1 MSILSKIK
9 SFFSKG
15 GEKLGIMQQQ
25 TKSLSAITDD
35 PRIKVPA
42 EEYDRIRKAKE
53 YYQDKLPEVEYYA
66 MGNKC
71 KRKLNSINITKMA
84 SRRLAS
90 LIFNEQC
97 SIKVDDDQLQS
108 LLDTVFRR
116 EYFYTTFET
125 ELEKWIALGSGSIRP
140 YVDDDK
146 IKFSYADATD
156 VYPLSSNENKVDEIA
171 LSRRIRKIENNEA
184 VYYTLLEFHQWGSMQ
199 EDEQGNTYRPYI
211 ITNELYMSSDS
222 NNIGEQVPL
231 NSVEEYADL
240 EPQSTFQHIEK
251 PLFAFYRNAG
261 ANNKSF
267 TSPLGLGLCDN
278 YWHTVDDINLTHDGF
293 TWDVKT
299 GYRRITIPRT
309 WLRRSSQINGKPIP
323 ADSQMYWDPK
333 DAVFVPIN
341 TRNDNSTAF
350 KDLAIGIRTDQYT
363 ASMDFFLHEFENE
376 IGLSQGTFTNS
387 PSGVQTATEVVTNN
401 SMTYQ
406 TRSSYLTQVEKV
418 IDQLIYAIVELL
430 QTPDVWSNGQARW
443 QGDIDKLTITP
454 NFNDGVFVD
463 QEAQR
468 QSDLQA
474 VQAGILP
481 KKQFLMRNYNLD
493 EDTAEQ
499 WLTEI
504 QDEQSPEP
512 PDQEMSMFPSEG
524 GGVSE
529 QAAKPSADAETNG
542 PTR

>member
-1 MSILSKIK
+1 MSIWTKIK
-9 SFFSKG
+9 NFFRKG
-15 GEKLGIMQQQ
+15 GAKLGITQ
-25 TKSLSAITDD
+25 TNSLKAITDD

-42 EEYDRIRKAKE
+42 EEYDRIRKAKD
-53 YYQDKLPEVEYYA
+53 YYQDDLPKVEYYA

-84 SRRLAS
+84 ARRLAS

-97 SIKVDDDQLQS
+97 SIKVDDNQLQA
-108 LLDTVFRR
+108 LLDVIFRR
-116 EYFYTTFET
+116 EDFYTTFET

-140 YVDDDK
+140 YIEDDK
-146 IKFSYADATD
+146 VKFSYADATD
-156 VYPLSSNENKVDEIA
+156 VYPLNSNTTKVDEIA

-184 VYYTLLEFHQWGSMQ
+184 VYYTLLEFHQWGASKAV
-199 EDEQGNTYRPYI
+199 DDQGNVYRPYT
-211 ITNELYMSSDS
+211 ITNELYRSGDS

-231 NSVEEYADL
+231 NSIEEYADL
-240 EPQSTFQHIEK
+240 QPQSTFQHLEK

-278 YWHTVDDINLTHDGF
+278 YWQTVDDINSTHDGF
-293 TWDVKT
+293 AWDVKT

-309 WLRRSSQINGKPIP
+309 WVRRQTQINGKPVP
-323 ADSQMYWDPK
+323 EDSQMYWDPK

-341 TRNDNSTAF
+341 VRADDSSSF
-350 KDLAIGIRTDQYT
+350 KDLAIQIRTDQYT

-376 IGLSQGTFTNS
+376 IGLSQGTFTTS
-387 PSGVQTATEVVTNN
+387 PTGIQTATEVVTNN

-406 TRSSYLTQVEKV
+406 TRSSYLTQVEKM
-418 IDQLIYAIVELL
+418 IDQLVYAIAELL

-454 NFNDGVFVD
+454 DFNDGVFVD

-493 EDTAEQ
+493 ENTADQ
-499 WLTEI
+499 WLSEI

-512 PDQEMSMFPSEG
+512 PEQEMSMFPSEG
-524 GGVSE
+524 GVASGRSRDNTSPDDGE
-529 QAAKPSADAETNG
+529 GK
-542 PTR
+542 

>member
-1 MSILSKIK
+1 MSIWTKIK
-9 SFFSKG
+9 NFFRKG
-15 GEKLGIMQQQ
+15 GAKLGITQ
-25 TKSLSAITDD
+25 TNSLKAITDD

-42 EEYDRIRKAKE
+42 EEYDRIRKAKD
-53 YYQDKLPEVEYYA
+53 YYQDDLPKVEYYA

-84 SRRLAS
+84 ARRLAS

-97 SIKVDDDQLQS
+97 SIKVDDNQLQA
-108 LLDTVFRR
+108 LLDVIFRR
-116 EYFYTTFET
+116 EDFYTTFET

-140 YVDDDK
+140 YIEDDK
-146 IKFSYADATD
+146 VKFSYADATD
-156 VYPLSSNENKVDEIA
+156 VYPLNSNTTKVDEIA

-184 VYYTLLEFHQWGSMQ
+184 VYYTLLEFHQWGASKAV
-199 EDEQGNTYRPYI
+199 DDQGNVYRPYT
-211 ITNELYMSSDS
+211 ITNELYRSGDS

-231 NSVEEYADL
+231 NSIEEYADL
-240 EPQSTFQHIEK
+240 QPQSTFQHLEK

-278 YWHTVDDINLTHDGF
+278 YWQTVDDINSTHDGF
-293 TWDVKT
+293 AWDVKT

-309 WLRRSSQINGKPIP
+309 WVRRQTQINGKPVP
-323 ADSQMYWDPK
+323 EDSQMYWDPK

-341 TRNDNSTAF
+341 VRADDSSSF
-350 KDLAIGIRTDQYT
+350 KDLAIQIRTDQYT

-376 IGLSQGTFTNS
+376 IGLSQGTFTTS
-387 PSGVQTATEVVTNN
+387 PTGVQTATEVVTNN

-406 TRSSYLTQVEKV
+406 TRSSYLTQVEKM
-418 IDQLIYAIVELL
+418 IDQLVYAIAELL

-454 NFNDGVFVD
+454 DFNDGVFVD

-493 EDTAEQ
+493 ENTADQ
-499 WLTEI
+499 WLSEI

-512 PDQEMSMFPSEG
+512 PEQEMSMFPSEG
-524 GGVSE
+524 GVASGRSRDNASPDDGE
-529 QAAKPSADAETNG
+529 SK
-542 PTR
+542 

>member
-1 MSILSKIK
+1 MSIWTKIK
-9 SFFSKG
+9 NFFRKG
-15 GEKLGIMQQQ
+15 GAKLGITQ
-25 TKSLSAITDD
+25 TNSLKAITDD

-42 EEYDRIRKAKE
+42 EEYDRIRKAKD
-53 YYQDKLPEVEYYA
+53 YYQDDLPKVEYYA

-84 SRRLAS
+84 ARRLAS

-97 SIKVDDDQLQS
+97 SIKVDDNQLQA
-108 LLDTVFRR
+108 LLDVIFRR
-116 EYFYTTFET
+116 EDFYTTFET

-140 YVDDDK
+140 YIEDDK
-146 IKFSYADATD
+146 VKFSYADATD
-156 VYPLSSNENKVDEIA
+156 VYPLNSNTTKVDEIA

-184 VYYTLLEFHQWGSMQ
+184 VYYTLLEFHQWGASKAV
-199 EDEQGNTYRPYI
+199 DDQGNVYRPYT
-211 ITNELYMSSDS
+211 ITNELYRSGDS

-231 NSVEEYADL
+231 NSIEEYADL
-240 EPQSTFQHIEK
+240 QPQSTFQHLEK

-278 YWHTVDDINLTHDGF
+278 YWQTVDDINSTHDGF
-293 TWDVKT
+293 AWDVKT

-309 WLRRSSQINGKPIP
+309 WVRRQTQINGKPVP
-323 ADSQMYWDPK
+323 EDSQMYWDPK

-341 TRNDNSTAF
+341 VRADDSSSF
-350 KDLAIGIRTDQYT
+350 KDLAIQIRTDQYT

-376 IGLSQGTFTNS
+376 IGLSQGTFTTS
-387 PSGVQTATEVVTNN
+387 PTGVQTATEVVTNN

-406 TRSSYLTQVEKV
+406 TRSSYLTQVEKM
-418 IDQLIYAIVELL
+418 IDQLVYAIAELL

-454 NFNDGVFVD
+454 DFNDGVFVD

-493 EDTAEQ
+493 ENTADQ
-499 WLTEI
+499 WLSEI

-512 PDQEMSMFPSEG
+512 PEQEMSMFPSEG
-524 GGVSE
+524 GVASGRSRDNTSPDDGE
-529 QAAKPSADAETNG
+529 SK
-542 PTR
+542 

>member
-1 MSILSKIK
+1 MNIWARIK
-9 SFFSKG
+9 SFFRKG
-15 GEKLGIMQQQ
+15 GAKLGITQ
-25 TKSLSAITDD
+25 TNSLKAITDD

-42 EEYDRIRKAKE
+42 EEYDRIRKAKD
-53 YYQDKLPEVEYYA
+53 YYQDDLPKVEYYA

-84 SRRLAS
+84 ARRLAS

-97 SIKVDDDQLQS
+97 SIKVDDNQLQA
-108 LLDTVFRR
+108 LLDVIFRR
-116 EYFYTTFET
+116 EDFYTTFET

-140 YVDDDK
+140 YIEDDK
-146 IKFSYADATD
+146 VKFSYADATD
-156 VYPLSSNENKVDEIA
+156 VYPLNSNTTKVDEIA

-184 VYYTLLEFHQWGSMQ
+184 VYYTLLEFHQWGASKAV
-199 EDEQGNTYRPYI
+199 DDQGNVYRPYT
-211 ITNELYMSSDS
+211 ITNELYRSGDS

-231 NSVEEYADL
+231 NSIEEYADL
-240 EPQSTFQHIEK
+240 QPQSTFQHLEK

-278 YWHTVDDINLTHDGF
+278 YWQTVDDINSTHDGF
-293 TWDVKT
+293 AWDVKT

-309 WLRRSSQINGKPIP
+309 WVRRQTQINGKPVP
-323 ADSQMYWDPK
+323 EDSQMYWDPK

-341 TRNDNSTAF
+341 VRADDSSSF
-350 KDLAIGIRTDQYT
+350 KDLAIQIRTDQYT

-376 IGLSQGTFTNS
+376 IGLSQGTFTTS
-387 PSGVQTATEVVTNN
+387 PTGVQTATEVVTNN

-406 TRSSYLTQVEKV
+406 TRSSYLTQVEKM
-418 IDQLIYAIVELL
+418 IDQLVYAIAELL

-454 NFNDGVFVD
+454 DFNDGVFVD

-493 EDTAEQ
+493 ENTADQ
-499 WLTEI
+499 WLSEI

-512 PDQEMSMFPSEG
+512 PEQEMSMFPSEG
-524 GGVSE
+524 GVASGRSRDNTSPDDGE
-529 QAAKPSADAETNG
+529 SK
-542 PTR
+542 

>member
-1 MSILSKIK
+1 MSIWTKIK
-9 SFFSKG
+9 NFFRKG
-15 GEKLGIMQQQ
+15 GAKLGITQ
-25 TKSLSAITDD
+25 TNSLKAITDD

-42 EEYDRIRKAKE
+42 EEYDRIRKAKD
-53 YYQDKLPEVEYYA
+53 YYQDDLPKVEYYA

-84 SRRLAS
+84 ARRLAS

-97 SIKVDDDQLQS
+97 SIKVDDNQLQA
-108 LLDTVFRR
+108 LLDVIFRR
-116 EYFYTTFET
+116 EDFYTTFET

-140 YVDDDK
+140 YIEDDK
-146 IKFSYADATD
+146 VKFSYADATD
-156 VYPLSSNENKVDEIA
+156 VYPLNSNTTKVDEIA

-184 VYYTLLEFHQWGSMQ
+184 VYYTLLEFHQWGASKAV
-199 EDEQGNTYRPYI
+199 DDQGNVYRPYT
-211 ITNELYMSSDS
+211 ITNELYRSGDS

-231 NSVEEYADL
+231 NSIEEYADL
-240 EPQSTFQHIEK
+240 QPQSTFQHLEK

-278 YWHTVDDINLTHDGF
+278 YWQTVDDINSTHDGF
-293 TWDVKT
+293 AWDVKT

-309 WLRRSSQINGKPIP
+309 WVRRQTQINGKPVP
-323 ADSQMYWDPK
+323 EDSQMYWDPK

-341 TRNDNSTAF
+341 VRADDSSSF
-350 KDLAIGIRTDQYT
+350 KDLAIQIRTDQYT

-376 IGLSQGTFTNS
+376 IGLSQGTFTTS
-387 PSGVQTATEVVTNN
+387 PTGVQTATEVVTNN

-406 TRSSYLTQVEKV
+406 TRSSYLTQVEKM
-418 IDQLIYAIVELL
+418 IDQLVYAIAELL

-454 NFNDGVFVD
+454 DFNDGVFVD

-493 EDTAEQ
+493 ENTADQ
-499 WLTEI
+499 WLSEI

-512 PDQEMSMFPSEG
+512 PEQEMSMFPSEG
-524 GGVSE
+524 GVASDRSRDNASSDDGES
-529 QAAKPSADAETNG
+529 K
-542 PTR
+542 

>member
-1 MSILSKIK
+1 MSIWTKIK
-9 SFFSKG
+9 NFFRKG
-15 GEKLGIMQQQ
+15 GAKLGITQ
-25 TKSLSAITDD
+25 TNSLKAITDD

-42 EEYDRIRKAKE
+42 EEYDRIRKAKD
-53 YYQDKLPEVEYYA
+53 YYQDDLPKVEYYA

-84 SRRLAS
+84 ARRLAS

-97 SIKVDDDQLQS
+97 SIKVDDNQLQA
-108 LLDTVFRR
+108 LLDVIFRR
-116 EYFYTTFET
+116 EDFYTTFET

-140 YVDDDK
+140 YIEDDK
-146 IKFSYADATD
+146 VKFSYADATD
-156 VYPLSSNENKVDEIA
+156 VYPLNSNTTKVDEIA

-184 VYYTLLEFHQWGSMQ
+184 VYYTLLEFHQWGASKAV
-199 EDEQGNTYRPYI
+199 DDQGNVYRPYT
-211 ITNELYMSSDS
+211 ITNELYRSGDS

-231 NSVEEYADL
+231 NSIEEYADL
-240 EPQSTFQHIEK
+240 QPQSTFQHLEK

-278 YWHTVDDINLTHDGF
+278 YWQTVDDINSTHDGF
-293 TWDVKT
+293 AWDVKT

-309 WLRRSSQINGKPIP
+309 WVRPQTQINGKPVP
-323 ADSQMYWDPK
+323 EDSQMYWDPK

-341 TRNDNSTAF
+341 VIADDSSSF
-350 KDLAIGIRTDQYT
+350 KDLAIQIRTDQYT

-376 IGLSQGTFTNS
+376 IGLSQGTFTTS
-387 PSGVQTATEVVTNN
+387 PTGVQTATEVVTNN

-406 TRSSYLTQVEKV
+406 TRSSYLTQVEKM
-418 IDQLIYAIVELL
+418 IDQLVYAIAELL

-454 NFNDGVFVD
+454 DFNDGVFVD

-493 EDTAEQ
+493 ENTADQ
-499 WLTEI
+499 WLSEI

-512 PDQEMSMFPSEG
+512 PEQEMSMFPSEG
-524 GGVSE
+524 GVASGRSRDNASSDDGE
-529 QAAKPSADAETNG
+529 SK
-542 PTR
+542 

>member
-1 MSILSKIK
+1 MSIWTKIK
-9 SFFSKG
+9 NFFRKG
-15 GEKLGIMQQQ
+15 GAKLGITQ
-25 TKSLSAITDD
+25 TNSLKAITDD

-42 EEYDRIRKAKE
+42 EEYDRIRKAKD
-53 YYQDKLPEVEYYA
+53 YYQDDLPKVEYYA

-84 SRRLAS
+84 ARRLAS

-97 SIKVDDDQLQS
+97 SIKVDDNQLQA
-108 LLDTVFRR
+108 LLDVIFRR
-116 EYFYTTFET
+116 EDFYTTFET

-140 YVDDDK
+140 YIEDDK
-146 IKFSYADATD
+146 VKFSYADATD
-156 VYPLSSNENKVDEIA
+156 VYPLNSNTTKVDEIA

-184 VYYTLLEFHQWGSMQ
+184 VYYTLLEFHQWGASKAV
-199 EDEQGNTYRPYI
+199 DDQGNVYRPYT
-211 ITNELYMSSDS
+211 ITNELYRSGDS

-231 NSVEEYADL
+231 NSIEEYADL
-240 EPQSTFQHIEK
+240 QPQSTFQHLEK

-261 ANNKSF
+261 ANNKSL

-278 YWHTVDDINLTHDGF
+278 YWHTVDDINATHDGF
-293 TWDVKT
+293 AWDVKT

-309 WLRRSSQINGKPIP
+309 WVRRQEQINGKPLP
-323 ADSQMYWDPK
+323 EGSQLYWDPK

-341 TRNDNSTAF
+341 ARADDSSSF
-350 KDLAIGIRTDQYT
+350 KDLAIQIRTEQYT

-376 IGLSQGTFTNS
+376 IGLSQGTFTTS

-406 TRSSYLTQVEKV
+406 TRSSYLTQVEKM
-418 IDQLIYAIVELL
+418 IDQLVYAIAELL
-430 QTPDVWSNGQARW
+430 QTPDVWSDRQARW
-443 QGDIDKLTITP
+443 SGDIDKLTITP
-454 NFNDGVFVD
+454 DFNDGVFVD

-493 EDTAEQ
+493 ENTADQ
-499 WLTEI
+499 WLSEI

-512 PDQEMSMFPSEG
+512 PEQEMSMFPSEG
-524 GGVSE
+524 GVASGRSRDNASSDDGE
-529 QAAKPSADAETNG
+529 SK
-542 PTR
+542 

>member
-1 MSILSKIK
+1 MSIWTKIK
-9 SFFSKG
+9 NFFRKG
-15 GEKLGIMQQQ
+15 GAKLGITQ
-25 TKSLSAITDD
+25 TNSLKAITDD

-42 EEYDRIRKAKE
+42 EEYDRIRKAKD
-53 YYQDKLPEVEYYA
+53 YYQDDLPKVEYYA

-84 SRRLAS
+84 ARRLAS

-97 SIKVDDDQLQS
+97 SIKVDDNQLQA
-108 LLDTVFRR
+108 LLDVIFRR
-116 EYFYTTFET
+116 EDFYTTFET

-140 YVDDDK
+140 YIEDDK
-146 IKFSYADATD
+146 VKFSYADATD
-156 VYPLSSNENKVDEIA
+156 VYPLNSNTTKVDEIA

-184 VYYTLLEFHQWGSMQ
+184 VYYTLLEFHQWGASKAV
-199 EDEQGNTYRPYI
+199 DDQGNVYRPYT
-211 ITNELYMSSDS
+211 ITNELYRSGDS

-231 NSVEEYADL
+231 NSIEEYADL
-240 EPQSTFQHIEK
+240 RPQSTFQHLEK

-278 YWHTVDDINLTHDGF
+278 YWQTVDDINSTHDGF
-293 TWDVKT
+293 AWDVKT

-309 WLRRSSQINGKPIP
+309 WVRRQTQINGKPVP
-323 ADSQMYWDPK
+323 EDSQMYWDPK

-341 TRNDNSTAF
+341 VRADDSSSF
-350 KDLAIGIRTDQYT
+350 KDLAIQIRTDQYT

-376 IGLSQGTFTNS
+376 IGLSQGTFTTS
-387 PSGVQTATEVVTNN
+387 PTGVQTATEVVTNN

-406 TRSSYLTQVEKV
+406 TRSSYLTQVEKM
-418 IDQLIYAIVELL
+418 IDQLVYAIAELL

-454 NFNDGVFVD
+454 DFNDGVFVD

-493 EDTAEQ
+493 ENTADQ
-499 WLTEI
+499 WLSEI

-512 PDQEMSMFPSEG
+512 PEQEMSMFPSEG
-524 GGVSE
+524 GVASDRSRDNASPDDGES
-529 QAAKPSADAETNG
+529 K
-542 PTR
+542 

>member
-1 MSILSKIK
+1 MSIWTKIK
-9 SFFSKG
+9 NFFRKG
-15 GEKLGIMQQQ
+15 GAKLGITQ
-25 TKSLSAITDD
+25 TNSLKAITDD

-42 EEYDRIRKAKE
+42 EEYDRIRKAKD
-53 YYQDKLPEVEYYA
+53 YYQDDLPKVEYYA

-84 SRRLAS
+84 ARRLAS

-97 SIKVDDDQLQS
+97 SIKVDDNQLQA
-108 LLDTVFRR
+108 LLDVIFRR
-116 EYFYTTFET
+116 EDFYTTFET

-140 YVDDDK
+140 YIEDDK
-146 IKFSYADATD
+146 VKFSYADATD
-156 VYPLSSNENKVDEIA
+156 VYPLNSNTTKVDEIA

-184 VYYTLLEFHQWGSMQ
+184 VYYTLLEFHQWGASKAV
-199 EDEQGNTYRPYI
+199 DDQGNVYRPYT
-211 ITNELYMSSDS
+211 ITNELYRSGDS

-231 NSVEEYADL
+231 NSIEEYADL
-240 EPQSTFQHIEK
+240 QPQSTFQHLEK

-278 YWHTVDDINLTHDGF
+278 YWQTVDDINSTHDGF
-293 TWDVKT
+293 AWDVKT

-309 WLRRSSQINGKPIP
+309 WVRRQTQINGKPVP
-323 ADSQMYWDPK
+323 KDSQMYWDPK
-333 DAVFVPIN
+333 DAVFVPVNVIA
-341 TRNDNSTAF
+341 DDSSSF
-350 KDLAIGIRTDQYT
+350 KDLAIQIRTDQYT

-376 IGLSQGTFTNS
+376 IGLSQGTFTTS
-387 PSGVQTATEVVTNN
+387 PTGVQTATEVVTNN

-406 TRSSYLTQVEKV
+406 TRSSYLTQVEKM
-418 IDQLIYAIVELL
+418 IDQLVYAIAELL

-454 NFNDGVFVD
+454 DFNDGVFVD

-493 EDTAEQ
+493 ENTADQ
-499 WLTEI
+499 WLSEI

-512 PDQEMSMFPSEG
+512 PEQEMSMFPSEG
-524 GGVSE
+524 GVASGRSRDNASSDDGE
-529 QAAKPSADAETNG
+529 SK
-542 PTR
+542 

>member
-1 MSILSKIK
+1 MSILSSIK
-9 SFFSKG
+9 RFFRKG
-15 GEKLGIMQQQ
+15 GEKLGIMQQ

-53 YYQDKLPEVEYYA
+53 YYQDNLPKVEYYA

-71 KRKLNSINITKMA
+71 QRKLNSINITKMA

-97 SIKVDDDQLQS
+97 SIKVDDDQLQA
-108 LLDTVFRR
+108 LLDVIFRR
-116 EYFYTTFET
+116 ESFYTTFEM
-125 ELEKWIALGSGSIRP
+125 ELEKWIALGSGTIRP
-140 YVDDDK
+140 YVDNDQ
-146 IKFSYADATD
+146 IKLSYADATD
-156 VYPLSSNENKVDEIA
+156 VYPLNSNSTKVDEIA

-184 VYYTLLEFHQWGSMQ
+184 TYYTLLEFHQWGTSSR
-199 EDEQGNTYRPYI
+199 EDEQGNAYRPYT
-211 ITNELYMSSDS
+211 ITNELYRSTDS

-231 NSVEEYADL
+231 NSIEEYADL
-240 EPQSTFQHIEK
+240 APQSIFQHIEK

-261 ANNKSF
+261 ANNKSL

-293 TWDVKT
+293 AWDVKT
-299 GYRRITIPRT
+299 GYRRITIPRS
-309 WLRRSSQINGKPIP
+309 WLRRQSQINGKPVP
-323 ADSQMYWDPK
+323 EDSQMYWDPK

-341 TRNDNSTAF
+341 SRNDNSAAF
-350 KDLAIGIRTDQYT
+350 KDLAIQIRTEQYT

-376 IGLSQGTFTNS
+376 IGLSQGTFTTS

-406 TRSSYLTQVEKV
+406 TRSSYLTQVEKM
-418 IDQLIYAIVELL
+418 IDQLVYAIVELL

-454 NFNDGVFVD
+454 DFNDGVFVD

-493 EDTAEQ
+493 DNTAQQ

-504 QDEQSPEP
+504 QGEQSPEP

-524 GGVSE
+524 GVANGGSRDNS
-529 QAAKPSADAETNG
+529 KPNDGESK
-542 PTR
+542 

>member
-1 MSILSKIK
+1 MSIWTKIK
-9 SFFSKG
+9 NFFRKG
-15 GEKLGIMQQQ
+15 GAKLGITQ
-25 TKSLSAITDD
+25 TNSLKAITDD

-42 EEYDRIRKAKE
+42 EEYDRIRKAKD
-53 YYQDKLPEVEYYA
+53 YYQDDLPKVEYYA

-84 SRRLAS
+84 ARRLAS

-97 SIKVDDDQLQS
+97 SIKVDDNQLQA
-108 LLDTVFRR
+108 LLDVIFRR
-116 EYFYTTFET
+116 EGFYTAFET

-140 YVDDDK
+140 YIEDDK
-146 IKFSYADATD
+146 VKFSYADATD
-156 VYPLSSNENKVDEIA
+156 VYPLNSNTTKVDEIA

-184 VYYTLLEFHQWGSMQ
+184 VYYTLLEFHQWGASKAV
-199 EDEQGNTYRPYI
+199 DDQGNVYRPYT
-211 ITNELYMSSDS
+211 ITNELYRSGDS

-231 NSVEEYADL
+231 NSIEEYADL
-240 EPQSTFQHIEK
+240 QPQSTFQHLEK

-261 ANNKSF
+261 ANNKSLA
-267 TSPLGLGLCDN
+267 SPLGLGLCDN
-278 YWHTVDDINLTHDGF
+278 YWHTVDDINATHDGF
-293 TWDVKT
+293 AWDVKT
-299 GYRRITIPRT
+299 GYRRITIPKA
-309 WLRRSSQINGKPIP
+309 WVRRQTQINGKPIP
-323 ADSQMYWDPK
+323 EGSQMYWDPK

-341 TRNDNSTAF
+341 ARNDDSSSF
-350 KDLAIGIRTDQYT
+350 KDLAIQIRTEQYT
-363 ASMDFFLHEFENE
+363 DSMNFFLHEFENE
-376 IGLSQGTFTNS
+376 IGLSQGTFTTS

-406 TRSSYLTQVEKV
+406 TRSSYLTQVEKM
-418 IDQLIYAIVELL
+418 IDQLVYAIAELL

-443 QGDIDKLTITP
+443 SGDIDKLTITP
-454 NFNDGVFVD
+454 DFNDGVFVD

-493 EDTAEQ
+493 ETTADQ
-499 WLTEI
+499 WLSEV

-512 PDQEMSMFPSEG
+512 PEQEMSMFPGEG
-524 GGVSE
+524 GVASE
-529 QAAKPSADAETNG
+529 RSNNSSSNDGESE
-542 PTR
+542 

>member
-1 MSILSKIK
+1 MNIWARIK
-9 SFFSKG
+9 RFFRKG
-15 GEKLGIMQQQ
+15 GAKLGMGEY
-25 TKSLSAITDD
+25 KSLRAITDD

-42 EEYDRIRKAKE
+42 EEYERIRKAKN
-53 YYQDKLPEVEYYA
+53 YYQDNLPQVDYYA

-71 KRKLNSINITKMA
+71 KRKLNSINVTKMA

-97 SIKVDDDQLQS
+97 AIKVDDSQLQDI
-108 LLDTVFRR
+108 LDTILKR
-116 EYFYTTFET
+116 ENFYTTFET
-125 ELEKWIALGSGSIRP
+125 ELEKWIALGSGSVRP
-140 YVDDDK
+140 YVEDDK
-146 IKFSYADATD
+146 VKLSYADADD
-156 VYPLSSNENKVDEIA
+156 VYPLNSNTIKVDEIA

-184 VYYTLLEFHQWGSMQ
+184 VYYTLLEFHQWGSNK
-199 EDEQGNTYRPYI
+199 EVDDQGNVYRPYT
-211 ITNELYMSSDS
+211 ITNELYRSGDS
-222 NNIGEQVPL
+222 NNIGELVPL
-231 NSVEEYADL
+231 NSIDEYADL
-240 EPQSTFQHIEK
+240 QPQSTFQHLEK

-261 ANNKSF
+261 ANNKSL

-278 YWHTVDDINLTHDGF
+278 YWHTVDDINATHDGF
-293 TWDVKT
+293 AWDVKT

-309 WLRRSSQINGKPIP
+309 WVRRQEQINGKPLP
-323 ADSQMYWDPK
+323 EGSQLYWDPK

-341 TRNDNSTAF
+341 ARADDSSSF
-350 KDLAIGIRTDQYT
+350 KDLAIQIRTEQYT

-376 IGLSQGTFTNS
+376 VGLSQGTFTTS

-406 TRSSYLTQVEKV
+406 TRSSYLTQVEKM
-418 IDQLIYAIVELL
+418 IDQLVYAIAELL
-430 QTPDVWSNGQARW
+430 QTPDVWSDQQARW
-443 QGDIDKLTITP
+443 SGDIDKLTITP
-454 NFNDGVFVD
+454 DFNDGVFVD

-493 EDTAEQ
+493 ENTADQ
-499 WLTEI
+499 WLSEI

-512 PDQEMSMFPSEG
+512 PEQEMSMFPSEG
-524 GGVSE
+524 GVASDRSRDNASPDDGES
-529 QAAKPSADAETNG
+529 K
-542 PTR
+542 

>member
-1 MSILSKIK
+1 MNIWARIK
-9 SFFSKG
+9 RFFRKG
-15 GEKLGIMQQQ
+15 GAKLGITQ
-25 TKSLSAITDD
+25 TNSLKAITDD

-42 EEYDRIRKAKE
+42 EEYDRIRKAKD
-53 YYQDKLPEVEYYA
+53 YYQDDLPKVEYYA

-84 SRRLAS
+84 ARRLAS

-97 SIKVDDDQLQS
+97 SIKVDDNQLQA
-108 LLDTVFRR
+108 LLDVIFRR
-116 EYFYTTFET
+116 EDFYTTFET

-140 YVDDDK
+140 YIEDDK
-146 IKFSYADATD
+146 VKFSYADATD
-156 VYPLSSNENKVDEIA
+156 VYPLNSNTTKVDEIA

-184 VYYTLLEFHQWGSMQ
+184 VYYTLLEFHQWGASKAV
-199 EDEQGNTYRPYI
+199 DDQGNVYRPYT
-211 ITNELYMSSDS
+211 ITNELYRSGDS

-231 NSVEEYADL
+231 NSIEEYADL
-240 EPQSTFQHIEK
+240 QPQSTFQHLEK

-278 YWHTVDDINLTHDGF
+278 YWQTVDDINSTHDGF
-293 TWDVKT
+293 AWDVKT

-309 WLRRSSQINGKPIP
+309 WVRRQTQINGKPVP
-323 ADSQMYWDPK
+323 EDSQMYWDPK

-341 TRNDNSTAF
+341 VRADDSSSF
-350 KDLAIGIRTDQYT
+350 KDLAIQIRTDQYT

-376 IGLSQGTFTNS
+376 IGLSQGTFTTS
-387 PSGVQTATEVVTNN
+387 PTGVQTATEVVTNN

-406 TRSSYLTQVEKV
+406 TRSSYLTQVEKM
-418 IDQLIYAIVELL
+418 IDQLVYAIAELL

-454 NFNDGVFVD
+454 DFNDGVFVD

-493 EDTAEQ
+493 ENTADQ
-499 WLTEI
+499 WLSEI

-512 PDQEMSMFPSEG
+512 PEQEMSMFPSEG
-524 GGVSE
+524 GVASGRSRDNTSPDDGE
-529 QAAKPSADAETNG
+529 SK
-542 PTR
+542 

>member
-1 MSILSKIK
+1 MSIWSKIK
-9 SFFSKG
+9 RFFSKG
-15 GEKLGIMQQQ
+15 GEELGIMQ
-25 TKSLSAITDD
+25 TNSLSTITDD

-53 YYQDKLPEVEYYA
+53 YYQDNLPKVEYYA

-71 KRKLNSINITKMA
+71 ERKLNSINITKMA

-97 SIKVDDDQLQS
+97 SIKVSDNQLQS
-108 LLDTVFRR
+108 LLDVIFRR
-116 EYFYTTFET
+116 ESFYTTFET
-125 ELEKWIALGSGSIRP
+125 ELEKWIALGSGVIRP

-146 IKFSYADATD
+146 IKLSYADATD
-156 VYPLSSNENKVDEIA
+156 VYPLNSNATKVNEIA
-171 LSRRIRKIENNEA
+171 LSRRISKIENNEA
-184 VYYTLLEFHQWGSMQ
+184 VYYTLIEFHQWGTSIQ
-199 EDEQGNTYRPYI
+199 EDEQGNVYRPYI
-211 ITNELYMSSDS
+211 ITNELYRSGDS
-222 NNIGEQVPL
+222 NSIGEQVPL
-231 NSVEEYADL
+231 NSIEEYADL
-240 EPQSTFQHIEK
+240 APQSTFQHIEK

-267 TSPLGLGLCDN
+267 TSPLGLGICDN
-278 YWHTVDDINLTHDGF
+278 YWHTIDDINLTHDGF
-293 TWDVKT
+293 AWDVKT

-309 WLRRSSQINGKPIP
+309 WLRRQSQINGKPVP
-323 ADSQMYWDPK
+323 EDAQMYWDPK
-333 DAVFVPIN
+333 DSVFVPIN
-341 TRNDNSTAF
+341 SRNDNSTAF
-350 KDLAIGIRTDQYT
+350 KDLAIQIRTDQYT

-376 IGLSQGTFTNS
+376 VGLSQGTFTSS

-406 TRSSYLTQVEKV
+406 TRSSYLTQVEKM
-418 IDQLIYAIVELL
+418 IDQLVYAIAELL

-443 QGDIDKLTITP
+443 QGDIDTLTIAP
-454 NFNDGVFVD
+454 DFNDGVFVD
-463 QEAQR
+463 QGAQR

-474 VQAGILP
+474 VQAGIMP

-493 EDTAEQ
+493 ENTAEQ

-524 GGVSE
+524 GVNSE
-529 QAAKPSADAETNG
+529 EDNSKSNDGEG
-542 PTR
+542 K

>member
-1 MSILSKIK
+1 MSIWTKIK
-9 SFFSKG
+9 NFFRKG
-15 GEKLGIMQQQ
+15 GAKLGITQ
-25 TKSLSAITDD
+25 TNSLKAITDD

-42 EEYDRIRKAKE
+42 EEYDRIRKAKD
-53 YYQDKLPEVEYYA
+53 YYQDDLPKVEYYA

-84 SRRLAS
+84 ARRLAS

-97 SIKVDDDQLQS
+97 SIKVDDNQLQA
-108 LLDTVFRR
+108 LLDVIFCR
-116 EYFYTTFET
+116 EDFYTTFET

-140 YVDDDK
+140 YIEDDK
-146 IKFSYADATD
+146 VKFSYADATD
-156 VYPLSSNENKVDEIA
+156 VYPLNSNTTKVDEIA

-184 VYYTLLEFHQWGSMQ
+184 VYYTLLEFHQWGASKAV
-199 EDEQGNTYRPYI
+199 DDQGNVYRPYT
-211 ITNELYMSSDS
+211 ITNELYRSGDS

-231 NSVEEYADL
+231 NSIEEYADL
-240 EPQSTFQHIEK
+240 QPQSTFQHLEK

-278 YWHTVDDINLTHDGF
+278 YWQTVDDINSTHDGF
-293 TWDVKT
+293 AWDVKT

-309 WLRRSSQINGKPIP
+309 WVRRQTQINGKPVP
-323 ADSQMYWDPK
+323 EDSQMYWDPK

-341 TRNDNSTAF
+341 VRADDSSSF
-350 KDLAIGIRTDQYT
+350 KDLAIQIRTDQYT

-376 IGLSQGTFTNS
+376 IGLSQGTFTTS
-387 PSGVQTATEVVTNN
+387 PTGVQTATEVVTNN

-406 TRSSYLTQVEKV
+406 TRSSYLTQVEKM
-418 IDQLIYAIVELL
+418 IDQLVYAIAELL

-454 NFNDGVFVD
+454 DFNDGVFVD

-493 EDTAEQ
+493 ENTADQ
-499 WLTEI
+499 WLSEI

-512 PDQEMSMFPSEG
+512 PEQEMSMFPSEG
-524 GGVSE
+524 GVASDRSRDNASPDDGES
-529 QAAKPSADAETNG
+529 K
-542 PTR
+542 

>member
-1 MSILSKIK
+1 MSIWTKIK
-9 SFFSKG
+9 NFFRKG
-15 GEKLGIMQQQ
+15 GAKLGITQ
-25 TKSLSAITDD
+25 TNSLKAITDD

-42 EEYDRIRKAKE
+42 EEYDRIRKAKD
-53 YYQDKLPEVEYYA
+53 YYQDDLPKVEYYA

-84 SRRLAS
+84 ARRLAS

-97 SIKVDDDQLQS
+97 SIKVDDNQLQA
-108 LLDTVFRR
+108 LLDVIFRR
-116 EYFYTTFET
+116 EDFYTTFET

-140 YVDDDK
+140 YIEDDK
-146 IKFSYADATD
+146 VKFSYADATD
-156 VYPLSSNENKVDEIA
+156 VYPLNSNTTKVDEIA

-184 VYYTLLEFHQWGSMQ
+184 VYYTLLEFHQWGASKAV
-199 EDEQGNTYRPYI
+199 DDQGNVYRPYT
-211 ITNELYMSSDS
+211 ITNELYRSGDS

-231 NSVEEYADL
+231 NSIEEYADL
-240 EPQSTFQHIEK
+240 QPQSTFQHLEK

-278 YWHTVDDINLTHDGF
+278 YWQTVDNINSTHDGF
-293 TWDVKT
+293 AWDVKT

-309 WLRRSSQINGKPIP
+309 WVRRQTQINGKPVP
-323 ADSQMYWDPK
+323 EDSQMYWDPK

-341 TRNDNSTAF
+341 VRADDSSSF
-350 KDLAIGIRTDQYT
+350 KDLAIQIRTDQYT

-376 IGLSQGTFTNS
+376 IGLSQGTFTTS
-387 PSGVQTATEVVTNN
+387 PTGVQTATEVVTNN

-406 TRSSYLTQVEKV
+406 TRSSYLTQVEKM
-418 IDQLIYAIVELL
+418 IDQLVYAIAELL

-454 NFNDGVFVD
+454 DFNDGVFVD

-493 EDTAEQ
+493 ENTADQ
-499 WLTEI
+499 WLSEI

-512 PDQEMSMFPSEG
+512 PEQEMSMFPSED
-524 GGVSE
+524 GVASGRSRDNTSPDDGE
-529 QAAKPSADAETNG
+529 GK
-542 PTR
+542 

>member
-1 MSILSKIK
+1 M
-9 SFFSKG
+9 
-15 GEKLGIMQQQ
+15 GEY
-25 TKSLSAITDD
+25 KSLSAITDD

-42 EEYDRIRKAKE
+42 EEYERIRKAKN
-53 YYQDKLPEVEYYA
+53 YYQDNLPQVDYYA

-71 KRKLNSINITKMA
+71 KRKLNSINVTKMA

-97 SIKVDDDQLQS
+97 SIKVDDNQLQA
-108 LLDTVFRR
+108 LLDVIFRR
-116 EYFYTTFET
+116 EDFYTTFET

-140 YVDDDK
+140 YIEDDK
-146 IKFSYADATD
+146 VKFSYADATD
-156 VYPLSSNENKVDEIA
+156 VYPLNSNTTKVDEIA

-184 VYYTLLEFHQWGSMQ
+184 VYYTLLEFHQWGASKAV
-199 EDEQGNTYRPYI
+199 DDQGNVYRPYT
-211 ITNELYMSSDS
+211 ITNELYRSGDS

-231 NSVEEYADL
+231 NSIEEYADL
-240 EPQSTFQHIEK
+240 QPQSTFQHLEK

-278 YWHTVDDINLTHDGF
+278 YWQTVDDINSTHDGF
-293 TWDVKT
+293 AWDVKT

-309 WLRRSSQINGKPIP
+309 WVRRQTQINGKPVP
-323 ADSQMYWDPK
+323 EDSQMYWDPK

-341 TRNDNSTAF
+341 VRADDSSSF
-350 KDLAIGIRTDQYT
+350 KDLAIQIRTDQYT

-376 IGLSQGTFTNS
+376 IGLSQGTFTTS
-387 PSGVQTATEVVTNN
+387 PTGVQTATEVVTNN

-406 TRSSYLTQVEKV
+406 TRSSYLTQVEKM
-418 IDQLIYAIVELL
+418 IDQLVYAIAELL

-454 NFNDGVFVD
+454 DFNDGVFVD

-493 EDTAEQ
+493 ENTADQ
-499 WLTEI
+499 WLSEI

-512 PDQEMSMFPSEG
+512 PEQEMSMFPSEG
-524 GGVSE
+524 GVASDRSRDNASPDDGES
-529 QAAKPSADAETNG
+529 K
-542 PTR
+542 

>member
-1 MSILSKIK
+1 MSIWTKIK
-9 SFFSKG
+9 NFFRKG
-15 GEKLGIMQQQ
+15 GAKLGITQ
-25 TKSLSAITDD
+25 TNSLKAITDD

-42 EEYDRIRKAKE
+42 EEYDRIRKAKD
-53 YYQDKLPEVEYYA
+53 YYQDDLPKVEYYA

-84 SRRLAS
+84 ARRLAS

-97 SIKVDDDQLQS
+97 SIKVDDNQLQA
-108 LLDTVFRR
+108 LLDVIFRR
-116 EYFYTTFET
+116 EDFYTTFET

-140 YVDDDK
+140 YIEDDK
-146 IKFSYADATD
+146 VKFSYADATD
-156 VYPLSSNENKVDEIA
+156 VYPLNSNTTKVDEIA

-184 VYYTLLEFHQWGSMQ
+184 VYYTLLEFHQWGASKAV
-199 EDEQGNTYRPYI
+199 DDQGNVYRPYT
-211 ITNELYMSSDS
+211 ITNELYRSGDS

-231 NSVEEYADL
+231 NSIEEYADL
-240 EPQSTFQHIEK
+240 QPQSTFQHLEK

-278 YWHTVDDINLTHDGF
+278 YWQTVDDINSTHDGF
-293 TWDVKT
+293 AWDVKT

-309 WLRRSSQINGKPIP
+309 WVRRQTQINGKPVP
-323 ADSQMYWDPK
+323 EDSQMYWDPK

-341 TRNDNSTAF
+341 VRADDSSSF
-350 KDLAIGIRTDQYT
+350 KDLAIQIRTDQYT

-376 IGLSQGTFTNS
+376 IGLSQGTFTTS
-387 PSGVQTATEVVTNN
+387 PTGVQTATEVVTNN

-406 TRSSYLTQVEKV
+406 TRSSYLTQVEKM
-418 IDQLIYAIVELL
+418 IDQLVYAIAELL

-454 NFNDGVFVD
+454 DFNDGVFVD

-493 EDTAEQ
+493 ENTADQ
-499 WLTEI
+499 WLSEI

-512 PDQEMSMFPSEG
+512 PEQEMSMFPSEG
-524 GGVSE
+524 GVASDRSRDNASPDDGES
-529 QAAKPSADAETNG
+529 K
-542 PTR
+542 

>member
-1 MSILSKIK
+1 MSIWTKIK
-9 SFFSKG
+9 NFFRKG
-15 GEKLGIMQQQ
+15 GAKLGITQ
-25 TKSLSAITDD
+25 TNSLKAITDD

-42 EEYDRIRKAKE
+42 EEYDRIRKAKD
-53 YYQDKLPEVEYYA
+53 YYQDDLPKVEYYA

-84 SRRLAS
+84 ARRLAS

-97 SIKVDDDQLQS
+97 SIKVDDNQLQA
-108 LLDTVFRR
+108 LLDVIFRR
-116 EYFYTTFET
+116 EDFYTTFET

-140 YVDDDK
+140 YIEDDK
-146 IKFSYADATD
+146 VKFSYADATD
-156 VYPLSSNENKVDEIA
+156 VYPLNSNTTKVDEIA

-184 VYYTLLEFHQWGSMQ
+184 VYYTLLEFHQWGASKAV
-199 EDEQGNTYRPYI
+199 DDQGNVYRPYT
-211 ITNELYMSSDS
+211 ITNELYRSGDS

-231 NSVEEYADL
+231 NSIEEYADL
-240 EPQSTFQHIEK
+240 QPQSTFQHLEK

-278 YWHTVDDINLTHDGF
+278 YWQTVDDINSTHDGF
-293 TWDVKT
+293 AWDVKT

-309 WLRRSSQINGKPIP
+309 WVRRQTQINGKPVP
-323 ADSQMYWDPK
+323 EDSQMYWDPK

-341 TRNDNSTAF
+341 VRADDSSSF
-350 KDLAIGIRTDQYT
+350 KDLAIQIRTDQYT

-376 IGLSQGTFTNS
+376 IGLSQGTFTTS
-387 PSGVQTATEVVTNN
+387 PTGVQTATEVVTNN

-406 TRSSYLTQVEKV
+406 TRSSYLTQVEKM
-418 IDQLIYAIVELL
+418 IDQLVYAIAELL

-454 NFNDGVFVD
+454 DFNDGVFVD

-493 EDTAEQ
+493 ENTADQ
-499 WLTEI
+499 WLSEI

-512 PDQEMSMFPSEG
+512 PEQEMSMFPSEG
-524 GGVSE
+524 GVASGRSRDNASSDDGE
-529 QAAKPSADAETNG
+529 SK
-542 PTR
+542 

>member
-1 MSILSKIK
+1 MSIWTKIK
-9 SFFSKG
+9 NFFRKG
-15 GEKLGIMQQQ
+15 GAKLGITQ
-25 TKSLSAITDD
+25 TNSLKAITDD

-42 EEYDRIRKAKE
+42 EEYDRIRKAKD
-53 YYQDKLPEVEYYA
+53 YYQDDLPKVEYYA

-84 SRRLAS
+84 ARRLAS

-97 SIKVDDDQLQS
+97 SIKVDDNQLQA
-108 LLDTVFRR
+108 LLDVIFRR
-116 EYFYTTFET
+116 EDFYTTFET

-140 YVDDDK
+140 YIEDDK
-146 IKFSYADATD
+146 VKFSYADATD
-156 VYPLSSNENKVDEIA
+156 VYPLNSNTTKVDEIA

-184 VYYTLLEFHQWGSMQ
+184 VYYTLLEFHQWGASKAV
-199 EDEQGNTYRPYI
+199 DDQGNVYRPYT
-211 ITNELYMSSDS
+211 ITNELYRSGDS

-231 NSVEEYADL
+231 NSIEEYADL
-240 EPQSTFQHIEK
+240 QPQSTFQHLEK

-261 ANNKSF
+261 ANNKSL

-278 YWHTVDDINLTHDGF
+278 YWHTVDDINATHDGF
-293 TWDVKT
+293 AWDVKT

-309 WLRRSSQINGKPIP
+309 WVRRQEQINGKPLP
-323 ADSQMYWDPK
+323 EGSQLYWDPK

-341 TRNDNSTAF
+341 ARADDSSSF
-350 KDLAIGIRTDQYT
+350 KDLAIQIRTEQYT

-376 IGLSQGTFTNS
+376 IGLSQGTFTTS

-406 TRSSYLTQVEKV
+406 TRSSYLTQVEKM
-418 IDQLIYAIVELL
+418 IDQLVYAIAELL

-454 NFNDGVFVD
+454 DFNDGVFVD

-493 EDTAEQ
+493 ENTADQ
-499 WLTEI
+499 WLSEI

-512 PDQEMSMFPSEG
+512 PEQEMSMFPSEG
-524 GGVSE
+524 GVASGRSRDNASSDDGE
-529 QAAKPSADAETNG
+529 SK
-542 PTR
+542 